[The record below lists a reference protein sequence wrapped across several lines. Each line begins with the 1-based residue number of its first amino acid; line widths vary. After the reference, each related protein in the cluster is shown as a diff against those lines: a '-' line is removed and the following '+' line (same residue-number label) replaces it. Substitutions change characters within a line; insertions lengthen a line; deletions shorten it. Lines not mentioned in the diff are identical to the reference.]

1 MDITN
6 AKTLT
11 GLTVAEAATKL
22 DEQLPPDAYTAVPGG
37 ADLTDIDPNY
47 MRKTLNE
54 VFGLCGFGWGYEY
67 DPADMETRNETR
79 KTQSGSR
86 EVVVAA
92 LKHLRFWYKVTDG
105 QETSVCTVDASG
117 GSDNSSASYAM
128 KGAITNALGNAASNI
143 GFQESVYLGK
153 RSHKT
158 VKAQKPVS
166 ASAASTQGK
175 AAAAPASKPA
185 PAKAKPA
192 PAPAAPAAI
201 TNNGGATGAD
211 DEIEE
216 LEPPAELIV
225 DDFIIPIGQR
235 KGQKLADQQ
244 LNVIQWYAEQM
255 TTGGDVQKQALKKAA
270 QAIIAVKSNGHKP
283 QSTAA

>member
-158 VKAQKPVS
+158 VKAQKPAS
-166 ASAASTQGK
+166 ASAASAQGK
-175 AAAAPASKPA
+175 TVATPAAKPA

-192 PAPAAPAAI
+192 PVTAAPAAI
-201 TNNGGATGAD
+201 TNNGGAAGAD

-216 LEPPAELIV
+216 IEPPAELIV

-235 KGQKLADQQ
+235 KGQKLAEQQ

>member
-1 MDITN
+1 
-6 AKTLT
+6 
-11 GLTVAEAATKL
+11 
-22 DEQLPPDAYTAVPGG
+22 
-37 ADLTDIDPNY
+37 

-79 KTQSGSR
+79 KTQSGTR

-158 VKAQKPVS
+158 VKAQKPAA
-166 ASAASTQGK
+166 ASATSAQGK
-175 AAAAPASKPA
+175 AAVAPASKPA
-185 PAKAKPA
+185 LVKAKPT
-192 PAPAAPAAI
+192 PVPTPAAT
-201 TNNGGATGAD
+201 TNNVAAVGAD
-211 DEIEE
+211 EEIEE
-216 LEPPAELIV
+216 IEPPAELIV
-225 DDFIIPIGQR
+225 EDFIIPIGQR
-235 KGQKLADQQ
+235 KGQKLAEQQ